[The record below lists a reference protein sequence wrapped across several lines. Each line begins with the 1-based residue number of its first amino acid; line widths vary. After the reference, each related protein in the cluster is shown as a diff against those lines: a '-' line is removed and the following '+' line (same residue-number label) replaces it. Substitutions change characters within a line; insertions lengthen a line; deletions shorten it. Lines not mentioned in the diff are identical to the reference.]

1 MKTVWK
7 DKKLYERMKTARK
20 EENFREE
27 RKL

>member
-7 DKKLYERMKTARK
+7 DKKLYERMKTVRK
-20 EENFREE
+20 EENCREE